1 MKKILSKFFKKS
13 DYQNMSLEDIDFTD
27 LKNDDLI
34 FILNKIGE
42 QVRINPNNYEL
53 GRTAHGPAIKI
64 KLELSFFIN
73 CTVFTMIDSPYSS
86 S

>member
-53 GRTAHGPAIKI
+53 GRTVRGIYHSKNSAVDEKGQ
-64 KLELSFFIN
+64 L
-73 CTVFTMIDSPYSS
+73 
-86 S
+86 

>member
-27 LKNDDLI
+27 LKKDDLI

-53 GRTAHGPAIKI
+53 GRTVRGIYHSKNSAVDEKGQ
-64 KLELSFFIN
+64 L
-73 CTVFTMIDSPYSS
+73 
-86 S
+86 